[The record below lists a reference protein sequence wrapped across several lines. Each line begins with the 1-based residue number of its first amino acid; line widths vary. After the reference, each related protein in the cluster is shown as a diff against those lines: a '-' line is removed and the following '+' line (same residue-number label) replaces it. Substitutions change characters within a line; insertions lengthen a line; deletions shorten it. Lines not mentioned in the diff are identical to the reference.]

1 MGRRVAFCT
10 NGMCDTVANNTNGY
24 RVSKTI
30 VPIPGEQFSFYDDG
44 VGSDGMPIR
53 KLLVGAFGT
62 GLFQKNEVGY
72 SAIATV
78 YEAGDEL
85 FIFGFSRGAYT
96 ARSMAGMIA
105 ACGLRTVNP
114 GTNPVETAI
123 LAYRNKDKRVT
134 ILATLGDYGLAR
146 IVWTPSMSRGLL
158 SGRSP
163 SREELRKTQLSP
175 RACRPAA
182 RPTALTGLAISGLST
197 ARSSR
202 PTPPNPWSHRTR
214 ATWRNFELG
223 I

>member
-1 MGRRVAFCT
+1 MGRRVAFCAD
-10 NGMCDTVANNTNGY
+10 GMCDTVANNTNVY
-24 RVSKTI
+24 RKSKAI

-44 VGSDGMPIR
+44 VGSDRMPIQT
-53 KLLVGAFGT
+53 LVGGAFGT
-62 GLFQKNEVGY
+62 GLFQKIKDGY

-85 FIFGFSRGAYT
+85 FIFGFSCGAYA
-96 ARSMAGMIA
+96 ARSMAGMFA
-105 ACGLRTVNP
+105 ASGLQTVNP
-114 GTNPVETAI
+114 GTNPVDTAFP
-123 LAYRNKDKRVT
+123 AHRSKDQRAT
-134 ILATLGDYGLAR
+134 ILATLGDNGLAR
-146 IVWTPSMSRGLL
+146 TVRTPSMSRRLL
-158 SGRSP
+158 SGCSP
-163 SREELRKTQLSP
+163 SREILRKTQLSP
-175 RACRPAA
+175 IACGPAA